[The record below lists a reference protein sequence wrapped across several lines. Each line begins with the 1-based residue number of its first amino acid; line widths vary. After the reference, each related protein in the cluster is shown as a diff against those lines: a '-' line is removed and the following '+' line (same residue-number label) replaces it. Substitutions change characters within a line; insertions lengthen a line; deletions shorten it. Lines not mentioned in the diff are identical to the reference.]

1 MKSAKRGK
9 STLEVEVQGISKFGV
24 WLFVQGSEFFLP
36 YEEYPWF
43 KDAKVS
49 QIMNVRLLNEHH
61 LEWPDL
67 DVDLEVES
75 LQHPEKYPLKY
86 RAG

>member
-1 MKSAKRGK
+1 MKSVKLGK
-9 STLEVEVQGISKFGV
+9 NTLPVEIQGISKFGV
-24 WLFVQGSEFFLP
+24 WLFVNGVEYFLP

-49 QIMNVRLLNEHH
+49 AVMNVKLVNDGH

-67 DVDLEVES
+67 DVDIEIES
-75 LQHPEKYPLKY
+75 LLNPEKYPLKY
-86 RAG
+86 VK